1 MQLSKYELEEY
12 VGGAFNA
19 TFLNAIVRGF
29 TFVFELGKAI
39 GSSINRAINHSICKY

>member
-29 TFVFELGKAI
+29 SFVFELGRSI
-39 GSSINRAINHSICKY
+39 GSSINRVMNHSVCH